1 MVKPVFAMRL
11 PRTTIRSPPT
21 SETPGK
27 ASKPFASAENLM
39 LMDDYT

>member
-1 MVKPVFAMRL
+1 MMKPVFAMRQ

-27 ASKPFASAENLM
+27 ASKPFGTSENLK
-39 LMDDYT
+39 LMNDHK